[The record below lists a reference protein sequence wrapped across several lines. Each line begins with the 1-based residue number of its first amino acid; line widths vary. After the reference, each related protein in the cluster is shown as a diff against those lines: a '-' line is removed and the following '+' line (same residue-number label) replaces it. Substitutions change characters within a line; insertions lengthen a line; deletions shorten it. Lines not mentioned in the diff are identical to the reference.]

1 MIGILTY
8 NLKHRKTYDT
18 LCMLKAK
25 GYKDVMVYAIPLHYK
40 KKYVPLIEHR
50 PSMLWDINTEEL
62 CNNLGY
68 KYVDIKDYGE
78 IKQVKGDIMLV
89 CGAGIL
95 PDEFLEKY
103 EVINAHPG
111 YIPNCRG
118 LDALKWAIYDG
129 EKIGVTTHIIG
140 KEVDAGDIIIREEVP
155 VSKNDTFFLVAQ
167 KVYETEIYLL
177 VKSIEL
183 LENNV
188 KTKYISGNGFEV
200 HKRMPNS
207 IEKQLLD
214 KFEDYKKRFVQE

>member
-8 NLKHRKTYDT
+8 NIKHRKTYDT

-25 GYKDVMVYAIPLHYK
+25 GYKDVKVYAMPLHYK
-40 KKYVPLIEHR
+40 KKFIPVIEHR
-50 PSMLWDINTEEL
+50 PSMLWNIDTKEL
-62 CNNLGY
+62 CHNLGY
-68 KYVDIKDYGE
+68 EYIEIKDYSE
-78 IKQVKGDIMLV
+78 IKQEKGDIILV

-95 PDEFLEKY
+95 PDEFLENYK
-103 EVINAHPG
+103 VINAHPG

-140 KEVDAGDIIIREEVP
+140 KEVDAGEVIIREEVP

-188 KTKYISGNGFEV
+188 ETKYISGDGFEV

-207 IEKQLLD
+207 IEEQLLN
-214 KFEDYKKRFVQE
+214 KFEDYKKQFVQ

>member
-8 NLKHRKTYDT
+8 NIKHRKTYDT

-40 KKYVPLIEHR
+40 KKFVPLIEHR
-50 PSMLWDINTEEL
+50 PSMLWDITTKEL

-68 KYVDIKDYGE
+68 EYVDIKDYCE
-78 IKQVKGDIMLV
+78 IKQEKGDIILV

-103 EVINAHPG
+103 KVINAHPG

-140 KEVDAGDIIIREEVP
+140 KEVDAGEIIIREVVP

-167 KVYETEIYLL
+167 KVYEREIYLL

-188 KTKYISGNGFEV
+188 KTKYISGDGFEV

-207 IEKQLLD
+207 IEEQLLN
-214 KFEDYKKRFVQE
+214 KFEDYKKRFVQ

>member
-1 MIGILTY
+1 MVGILTY
-8 NLKHRKTYDT
+8 NIKHRKTYDT

-25 GYKDVMVYAIPLHYK
+25 GYKEVMVYAMPMHYK
-40 KKYVPLIEHR
+40 KTFTPLIEHR
-50 PSMLWDINTEEL
+50 PSMLWEIDTKEL
-62 CNNLGY
+62 CRNLGY
-68 KYVDIKDYGE
+68 KYIDINGYSE
-78 IKQVKGDIMLV
+78 IKQKKGDIILV

-95 PDEFLEKY
+95 PDQILKNY
-103 EVINAHPG
+103 KVINAHPG

-140 KEVDAGDIIIREEVP
+140 KEVDAGEVIIREEVP

-188 KTKYISGNGFEV
+188 ETKYISGDGFEV

-207 IEKQLLD
+207 IEEQLLN
-214 KFEDYKKRFVQE
+214 KFEDYKKQFVQ